1 VQVMRKKP
9 DTLPVVT
16 NTPVVKKIISKRPR
30 PNTANVRERP
40 SKHTTTHSQQLA
52 DTPFPPTDSGGSAC
66 HDLTLTTESVTGSV
80 GGDVGDDICSNEGGT
95 RERSV
100 TPTESDLLKYLTAHI
115 TPSEPGCFTSFV
127 ISREEYL
134 QGIVQ
139 LVKSDCPEVMADMDC
154 FMQAMQQAY
163 TYTND
168 MKNES

>member
-52 DTPFPPTDSGGSAC
+52 DTPFPPTDSGGS
-66 HDLTLTTESVTGSV
+66 HDDLTGTIPPDSGV
-80 GGDVGDDICSNEGGT
+80 GGLGDDMSNEGGGT

-154 FMQAMQQAY
+154 FMHAMQQAY
-163 TYTND
+163 TYTNN

>member
-1 VQVMRKKP
+1 M
-9 DTLPVVT
+9 
-16 NTPVVKKIISKRPR
+16 
-30 PNTANVRERP
+30 RERP

-52 DTPFPPTDSGGSAC
+52 DTPFPPTDSGGSDC
-66 HDLTLTTESVTGSV
+66 HDVTGTIPPDSGV
-80 GGDVGDDICSNEGGT
+80 GGVGDDMSNEGT

-139 LVKSDCPEVMADMDC
+139 LVKSDCPEVMEDVDC
-154 FMQAMQQAY
+154 FMLAMQQAY
-163 TYTND
+163 TSLNPN
-168 MKNES
+168 MKTSLSNEIIHPIYPRR